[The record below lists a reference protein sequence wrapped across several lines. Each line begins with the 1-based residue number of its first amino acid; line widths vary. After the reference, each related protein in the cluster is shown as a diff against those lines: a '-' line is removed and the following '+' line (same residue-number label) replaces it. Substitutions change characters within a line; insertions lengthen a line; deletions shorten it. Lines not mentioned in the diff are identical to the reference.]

1 MKTLFISKNL
11 AELSALP
18 DFCKSQSIHLVAHS
32 FLNFNALEFKVN
44 FPFDC
49 VFFSSPRSVHFFLS
63 AYSLPQ
69 TCLIAVAG
77 QKTKSAVTGYGLN
90 VNFEVQRAGNV
101 LEGAKQFAAWIGS
114 KRVLFPGSSISNK
127 SYQKFLNSE
136 KIEDVVVYE
145 TVIGTKEIQES
156 SFYVFTSPSNV
167 RGFLE
172 SNSIPKGAVVI
183 AWGETTALELERFGI
198 DDCKKMTNSSEE
210 ELVSI
215 LSV

>member
-11 AELSALP
+11 AELSVLT
-18 DFCKSQSIHLVAHS
+18 DFCKSQSIHLIAHS

-44 FPFDC
+44 FPFEC
-49 VFFSSPRSVHFFLS
+49 VFFSSPRSVHFFLKS
-63 AYSLPQ
+63 YSLPQ
-69 TCLIAVAG
+69 TCMIAVAG
-77 QKTKSAVTGYGLN
+77 QKTQYAVSNFGLT

-101 LEGAKQFAAWIGS
+101 LEGAKEFAAWIGT
-114 KRVLFPGSSISNK
+114 KRVLFPSSSISNK

-136 KIEDVVVYE
+136 KMEEVAVYE
-145 TVIGTKEIQES
+145 TVIGTKEIPES

-167 RGFLE
+167 RGFME
-172 SNSIPKGAVVI
+172 SNRIPKGATVI

-198 DDCKKMTNSSEE
+198 LECKKMTNSSEE